1 MLINFLFSEMTAN
14 DLRRIELEIEY
25 GPVVQSCNNVLN
37 SKDLEDVELENSEKS
52 QENNYTI
59 AHDEQQDKI

>member
-1 MLINFLFSEMTAN
+1 MTAN

-37 SKDLEDVELENSEKS
+37 SEDLEDVENSEKS

-59 AHDEQQDKI
+59 AHDEQQDLD

>member
-1 MLINFLFSEMTAN
+1 MTAN

-37 SKDLEDVELENSEKS
+37 SEDLEDVEDAEDVELENSEKS

-59 AHDEQQDKI
+59 AHDEQQDIN